1 MKKIK
6 TVDEIWQQI
15 HFAEQHGANV
25 TNDKGERVKIVPGTG
40 DEVKCYTSFP
50 YYYLSTADKQT
61 GLLFDGK
68 PYEQWRD
75 EKVFEVE

>member
-1 MKKIK
+1 MRQIK
-6 TVDEIWQQI
+6 TVDEVWQQI
-15 HFAEQHGANV
+15 QFAEQHGAKVINS
-25 TNDKGERVKIVPGTG
+25 KGEMVKIVPNTG

-50 YYYLSTADKQT
+50 CYYLSTANKQT

-68 PYEQWRD
+68 PYDQWRE